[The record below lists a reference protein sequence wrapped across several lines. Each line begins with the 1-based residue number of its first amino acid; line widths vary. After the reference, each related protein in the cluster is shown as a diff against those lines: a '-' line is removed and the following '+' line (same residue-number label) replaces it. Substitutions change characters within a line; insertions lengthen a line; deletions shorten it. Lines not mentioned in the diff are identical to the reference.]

1 MTIKPIDLQ
10 TNIGQMSEVGK
21 HEHARQGALA
31 AQQQILDKEANEK
44 SILKNARLDESEK
57 GEKTSIKDEHKQ
69 NERHSSGHG
78 SEQEQKKQE
87 KKSSEKMKDDKM
99 GKIIDIFK

>member
-10 TNIGQMSEVGK
+10 TNIGQMTEVGK

-31 AQQQILDKEANEK
+31 AQQLILDKEANEK
-44 SILKNARLDESEK
+44 SILKNARLDEAEK
-57 GEKTSIKDEHKQ
+57 GEKTSIKEEHKE
-69 NERHSSGHG
+69 NKRHG
-78 SEQEQKKQE
+78 SEHGSGQEQNKQE
-87 KKSSEKMKDDKM
+87 SKSVEKMKDDKM

>member
-10 TNIGQMSEVGK
+10 TNIGQMAEVSK

-31 AQQQILDKEANEK
+31 AQQQILDVEAGEK
-44 SILKNARLDESEK
+44 SKLKNTKLDESEK

-69 NERHSSGHG
+69 HG
-78 SEQEQKKQE
+78 SHHGSGQKQE
-87 KKSSEKMKDDKM
+87 NHEDKKNEKMKDDRM
-99 GKIIDIFK
+99 GKLIDIF

>member
-10 TNIGQMSEVGK
+10 TSIGQMPEVSK

-31 AQQQILDKEANEK
+31 AEQQILDKEASEK
-44 SILKNARLDESEK
+44 SNLKNTKLDEAEK

-69 NERHSSGHG
+69 QSSHHGKGHD
-78 SEQEQKKQE
+78 E
-87 KKSSEKMKDDKM
+87 KKHDEKNPEKMKDERM